1 MSAPKPGRLFIQA
14 WAAETSGVTPRPSW
28 IARKGLST
36 RPPSPSIA
44 PLPPLPTSIE
54 ALDEAPPIVTVPPP
68 PPPAAVDLM
77 AAAAFA
83 QLAAENAALK
93 EQIADMTATMST
105 LRREVMAA
113 SEGELV
119 ELALSLSER
128 VVGRELQ
135 SDPVLVVAWAQEAI
149 DALGAK
155 DDVVIATARDVR
167 ERVPA
172 DAWAAIGLEHRVQ
185 TDAQL
190 GPGVVEVRTP
200 EGTVVTGAAARLA
213 AVSHALGIETS

>member
-1 MSAPKPGRLFIQA
+1 MSAPKPGTLFIQA
-14 WAAETSGVTPRPSW
+14 WASEANGVAPRPSW

-44 PLPPLPTSIE
+44 PLPALPMSIE
-54 ALDEAPPIVTVPPP
+54 AVDEAPPVVTATQP
-68 PPPAAVDLM
+68 PPPAAIDLVT
-77 AAAAFA
+77 AATLA
-83 QLAAENAALK
+83 QLAAENAALR
-93 EQIADMTATMST
+93 EQIADMAATMNR
-105 LRREVMAA
+105 LRREVLTA

-119 ELALSLSER
+119 ELALSISER

-155 DDVVIATARDVR
+155 DGVVIATARDVR

-172 DAWAAIGLEHRVQ
+172 DAWAAIGIEHRVQ

-200 EGTVVTGAAARLA
+200 GGTVVTGAEARLA
-213 AVSHALGIETS
+213 AVSRALGVETS